1 MIACGLWL
9 ARRRLLAVLVGPAG
23 QRQRVVR
30 AALTD
35 DARFGLGE
43 YLLHAGCD
51 VVATQA
57 LARADLLPAQLA
69 RRGLV
74 VWLADDQ
81 LVAGLLGV
89 AAIRDPARAAAL
101 IARMRVVRLRA
112 TPPGPRWPSISL
124 TDSPPSRLR
133 GNTC

>member
-1 MIACGLWL
+1 MTACGLWL
-9 ARRRLLAVLVGPAG
+9 ARRRLVVALVGPAG
-23 QRQRVVR
+23 QAQRVLR

-51 VVATQA
+51 VVATEA
-57 LARADLLPAQLA
+57 LARADLLPAQLS
-69 RRGLV
+69 RRGLT

-101 IARMRVVRLRA
+101 VARMHLVAAWRAQLRRLVPAAPARQL
-112 TPPGPRWPSISL
+112 PL
-124 TDSPPSRLR
+124 L
-133 GNTC
+133 